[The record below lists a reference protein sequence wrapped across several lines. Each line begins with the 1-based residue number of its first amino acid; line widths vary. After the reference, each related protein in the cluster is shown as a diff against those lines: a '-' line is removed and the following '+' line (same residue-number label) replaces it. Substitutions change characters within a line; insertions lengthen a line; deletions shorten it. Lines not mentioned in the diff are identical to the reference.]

1 MSHWNNFPAC
11 SFMTD
16 FEIVVV
22 QNERARLERESL
34 EQEELNAQQN
44 NQIQDHHGI
53 QQQQQVHDINDTPLE
68 VSVSSTVG
76 PGLLPDNPLT
86 PILPAPPAY
95 TLVQVTPPQPQV
107 ELSEMDKSTT
117 NISTTTTDVHNIINN
132 NQNQPQTLS
141 TSTALNLSLGNDSS
155 SSGTYQSFTDEVQDN
170 NSLVGR
176 VLFRDNATEF
186 MTNINDWN
194 VHRTTRTIL
203 ISAVRPSFQCQAHNE
218 FFICHA
224 CQNHPRKIKISDHLW
239 ERWGNDQ
246 RGDELP
252 FAYNLRGIIDHL
264 TKFHCESHVDA
275 EGNRSRDMIRTVS
288 SYIYLINKDI
298 NLKMSKMFCFQDS
311 LPKAPSTSCLNS
323 TWKSNQ
329 THLTLKLSQAYDFQ
343 KYNTACEGHLKCK
356 ATEGVTEGATYEMDL
371 ADTVYCS
378 CKATTVRPKIHASL
392 PKVSFDPC
400 GNLTL
405 DAPFPKIILNPC
417 GNLTLGQR
425 DHLEHPMAE
434 VILDPALNVSP
445 YCTFFDLEEKS
456 IYQSHKTVLCHYKI
470 FQSLPDFP
478 TRTFIPEKPTT
489 RGDTINQRQMKDHQ
503 DTSSEDTS
511 SSNNQSGPEQQSSAD
526 LNPAS
531 CSIPPPAQVRLPPEG
546 KSPPVQPHVHQ
557 GQPSAVDSRGSPM
570 KSIVGQGLAT
580 AAGLLK
586 TGRPKIK
593 SQWL

>member
-22 QNERARLERESL
+22 QNERARLEGESL

-53 QQQQQVHDINDTPLE
+53 QQQQVHDTNDTPL
-68 VSVSSTVG
+68 VVNVSSTAG
-76 PGLLPDNPLT
+76 PELLPDDPLT
-86 PILPAPPAY
+86 PTLPAPPAY
-95 TLVQVTPPQPQV
+95 VLVQVTPPQPQV
-107 ELSEMDKSTT
+107 ELAGVNKSTT
-117 NISTTTTDVHNIINN
+117 DISTTTTNVHKSINT
-132 NQNQPQTLS
+132 NQHQPQTVS
-141 TSTALNLSLGNDSS
+141 TSTASDQSLGNDSS
-155 SSGTYQSFTDEVQDN
+155 SSGTYQSFTDEIQDN

-176 VLFRDNATEF
+176 VTFRNNDTEF
-186 MTNINDWN
+186 MTNINKWN

-203 ISAVRPSFQCQAHNE
+203 ISAVRPSFQCQAHND
-218 FFICHA
+218 FFICHT
-224 CQNHPRKIKISDHLW
+224 CQNHPRKIKLSDQLW
-239 ERWGNDQ
+239 ERWGDDW
-246 RGDELP
+246 RGDELS
-252 FAYNLRGIIDHL
+252 FAYNLRGIIAHL
-264 TKFHCESHVDA
+264 TKFHCETHIDA
-275 EGNRSRDMIRTVS
+275 EGKRYRDMIRTVS
-288 SYIYLINKDI
+288 SYICMINKDI
-298 NLKMSKMFCFQDS
+298 SLKIPKMFCLEDS
-311 LPKAPSTSCLNS
+311 IPKAPSTSCLNS

-329 THLTLKLSQAYDFQ
+329 THLTLNLSQAYDFQ
-343 KYNTACEGHLKCK
+343 EYNTACEGHIKGK

-378 CKATTVRPKIHASL
+378 CKATTVKPKIHASL
-392 PKVSFDPC
+392 PKVIFDPC

-405 DAPFPKIILNPC
+405 DAPFPDIILNPC

-425 DHLEHPMAE
+425 DHMEHPMAE

-470 FQSLPDFP
+470 FQSLPEFP

-489 RGDTINQRQMKDHQ
+489 RGDTMNKKQIKDHQ

-511 SSNNQSGPEQQSSAD
+511 SSNNQSSPEQQSSAD

-557 GQPSAVDSRGSPM
+557 GQPSAVGSRGSPM
-570 KSIVGQGLAT
+570 KSVVEQGLAT
-580 AAGLLK
+580 AAGLLR
-586 TGRPKIK
+586 TGRPKVK